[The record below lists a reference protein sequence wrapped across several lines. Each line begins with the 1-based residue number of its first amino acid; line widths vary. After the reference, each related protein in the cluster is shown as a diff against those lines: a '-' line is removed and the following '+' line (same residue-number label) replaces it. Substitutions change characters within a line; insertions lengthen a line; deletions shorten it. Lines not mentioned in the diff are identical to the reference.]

1 MSDSPLP
8 EPSPRASIIAFIII
22 AIAILGGG
30 ALLLASR
37 PQPVQITINPPLPTA
52 TSAPT
57 LTPGPITVYITGA
70 VAQPEILLTLPP
82 GTRVEAAIEAAGG
95 LLDNADLERVNLAAI
110 LRDGDQVHVP
120 QQGQEVI
127 LPTPGGSG
135 IIYINTAT
143 VEELTA
149 LPGIGTGLAQRIIDY
164 REANGFFA
172 NLDALDAVPGIG
184 PALLE
189 AITPLISFE
198 GG

>member
-8 EPSPRASIIAFIII
+8 EPSPRASIIAFVII

-57 LTPGPITVYITGA
+57 FTPGPITVYITGA
-70 VAQPEILLTLPP
+70 VAQPEILLTLPA
-82 GTRVEAAIEAAGG
+82 GTRIEAAIEAAGG
-95 LLDNADLERVNLAAI
+95 VLENADLERVNLAAI

-120 QQGQEVI
+120 QRGQETI

-164 REANGFFA
+164 REANGFFD

-198 GG
+198 GS